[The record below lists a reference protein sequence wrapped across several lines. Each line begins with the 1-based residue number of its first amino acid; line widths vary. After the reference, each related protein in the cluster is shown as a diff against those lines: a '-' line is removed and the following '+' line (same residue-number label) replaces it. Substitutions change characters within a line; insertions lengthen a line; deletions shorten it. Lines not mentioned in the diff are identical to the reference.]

1 VSVPRFQHVTP
12 ELRTF
17 CGAEALDALPR
28 QLDRLGLRRA
38 VVFCGQ
44 SLPRLHSQAL
54 ARVESAL
61 GDQLA
66 ATFDRVESHSPVAS
80 VEAAAAV
87 LLETDADAVVAVGGG
102 SAVVTARAASIV
114 LAEQRDVRELA
125 TRREADGR
133 LVSPKLL
140 AGKLAQWIVPTTP
153 TTAYAKAGAAV
164 RDPAT
169 GDRLALYDPKV
180 RAHGIF
186 IDPELALT
194 APVTLAQ
201 GAALN
206 AFSMAVEGLQ
216 SKVDDPLADA
226 LLAHALEILF
236 EWLPRLV
243 ASPDDPEP
251 RVRLMLAALLCG
263 QGSDYVGG
271 GLAQA
276 LSHAAGP
283 RSSTSNGVVEALL
296 LPHAMRYNAP
306 VTGKRL
312 RRVAAIVGGEPA
324 SDTSSLESAAVG
336 VQSLLRVV
344 DVPSRLRDVG
354 VVESSLAEIV
364 EHALNDWTLT
374 QVPRTANRGDIE
386 ELLHA
391 AW

>member
-12 ELRTF
+12 ALRTF

-28 QLDRLGLRRA
+28 QLDRLGLGRA

-44 SLPRLHSQAL
+44 SLPRLHAPAL

-61 GDQLA
+61 GDRLA
-66 ATFDRVESHSPVAS
+66 AIFDRVESHSPAAS

-87 LLETDADAVVAVGGG
+87 LLKTRADAVVAVGGG

-114 LAEQRDVRELA
+114 LAEERDVRQLA

-140 AGKLAQWIVPTTP
+140 EPKLPQWIVPTTP

-180 RAHGIF
+180 RAQGIF

-194 APVTLAQ
+194 APVTLAH

-226 LLAHALEILF
+226 LLAHALGVLF

-243 ASPDDPEP
+243 ASPEDPEP

-263 QGSDYVGG
+263 QGSDHGGG

-276 LSHAAGP
+276 LAHAAGP

-296 LPHAMRYNAP
+296 LPHTMRFNAP
-306 VTGKRL
+306 VTEKRL
-312 RRVAAIVGGEPA
+312 SRVAAILSSEPA
-324 SDTSSLESAAVG
+324 SDASPLERAATG
-336 VQSLLRVV
+336 VRSVLRIV
-344 DVPSRLRDVG
+344 DVPSQLRDVG
-354 VVESSLAEIV
+354 VGESSLPEIV

-374 QVPRTANRGDIE
+374 QIPRAASRADIE
-386 ELLHA
+386 ELLRA

>member
-1 VSVPRFQHVTP
+1 M
-12 ELRTF
+12 
-17 CGAEALDALPR
+17 
-28 QLDRLGLRRA
+28 
-38 VVFCGQ
+38 FCGQ
-44 SLPRLHSQAL
+44 SLPRLHGPAL

-61 GDQLA
+61 GDRLA
-66 ATFDRVESHSPVAS
+66 AIFDRVESHSPAVS

-87 LLETDADAVVAVGGG
+87 LLETGADAVVAVGGG

-114 LAEQRDVRELA
+114 LAEKRDVRELA

-140 AGKLAQWIVPTTP
+140 EPKLAQWIVPTTP

-164 RDPAT
+164 RDPDT

-180 RAHGIF
+180 RAQAIF

-216 SKVDDPLADA
+216 SEVDDPLADA
-226 LLAHALEILF
+226 PLAYALDILF

-243 ASPDDPEP
+243 ASPEDPEP

-263 QGSDYVGG
+263 QGSDHVGG

-276 LSHAAGP
+276 LAHAAGP

-296 LPHAMRYNAP
+296 LPHTMRFNAP
-306 VTGKRL
+306 VTGQRL
-312 RRVAAIVGGEPA
+312 RRVAAILSSEPA
-324 SDTSSLESAAVG
+324 SDTEPLECAAAG
-336 VQSLLRVV
+336 VRSMLRIV

-354 VVESSLAEIV
+354 VVESSLPEIV

-374 QVPRTANRGDIE
+374 QIPRTANRPDIE
-386 ELLHA
+386 ELVRA

>member
-1 VSVPRFQHVTP
+1 MSVPRFQHVTP
-12 ELRTF
+12 ALRTF

-28 QLDRLGLRRA
+28 QLDRLGLKRA

-44 SLPRLHSQAL
+44 SLPRLHTQAL

-61 GDQLA
+61 GDRLA
-66 ATFDRVESHSPVAS
+66 ATFDLVESHSPVPS
-80 VEAAAAV
+80 VEAAAT
-87 LLETDADAVVAVGGG
+87 LLRKTGADAVVAVGGG
-102 SAVVTARAASIV
+102 SAIVTGRAASIV
-114 LAEQRDVRELA
+114 LAEEQDVRELA

-140 AGKLAQWIVPTTP
+140 KPKLAQWVVPTTP

-180 RAHGIF
+180 RAQGIF

-194 APVTLAQ
+194 APAPLAQ
-201 GAALN
+201 GASLN
-206 AFSMAVEGLQ
+206 AFSMAIEGLQ
-216 SKVDDPLADA
+216 SAVDDPLADA
-226 LLAHALEILF
+226 PLAYALDILVG
-236 EWLPRLV
+236 WLPCLA
-243 ASPDDPEP
+243 ASPEDPEP

-263 QGSDYVGG
+263 QGSDHVGG

-296 LPHAMRYNAP
+296 LPHTMRFNAP
-306 VTGKRL
+306 VTERRL
-312 RRVAAIVGGEPA
+312 NRVAAILGGERS
-324 SDTSSLESAAVG
+324 SDTSPLESAAAG
-336 VQSLLRVV
+336 VRSVLRMLG
-344 DVPSRLRDVG
+344 VPARLRDVG
-354 VVESSLAEIV
+354 VLESSLPDIV

-374 QVPRTANRGDIE
+374 QIPRTANRGDIE
-386 ELLHA
+386 ELLRA

>member
-1 VSVPRFQHVTP
+1 VSVPGFQHLTP
-12 ELRTF
+12 ALRTF

-28 QLDRLGLRRA
+28 QLDRLGLGRA

-44 SLPRLHSQAL
+44 SLPRLHGQAL

-61 GDQLA
+61 GDRLA
-66 ATFDRVESHSPVAS
+66 ARFDRVESHSPVAS

-87 LLETDADAVVAVGGG
+87 LLKTGADAVVAVGGG
-102 SAVVTARAASIV
+102 SAVVTARAASIL
-114 LAEQRDVRELA
+114 LAEEQVVGALA

-140 AGKLAQWIVPTTP
+140 KPKLAQWIVPTTP

-180 RAHGIF
+180 RAQAIF
-186 IDPELALT
+186 IDPELVLT
-194 APVTLAQ
+194 APVRLAQ

-216 SKVDDPLADA
+216 SEVDDPLADA
-226 LLAHALEILF
+226 LLAYALGILF
-236 EWLPRLV
+236 EWLPRLA

-276 LSHAAGP
+276 LAHAAGP

-296 LPHAMRYNAP
+296 LPHTVRFNAP

-312 RRVAAIVGGEPA
+312 RRVAAILGGEPGP
-324 SDTSSLESAAVG
+324 DTSAPDRAAAGIRSV
-336 VQSLLRVV
+336 LRSV

-354 VVESSLAEIV
+354 VLESSLPEIV
-364 EHALNDWTLT
+364 EHAMNDWTLT
-374 QVPRTANRGDIE
+374 QIPRPADRADIDQ
-386 ELLHA
+386 LLRA